1 MYCGGDDIFYSPTKL
16 EGDNMYKIKVYV
28 KHGYFEYSVP
38 TMESA
43 LEHAQ
48 VIMERQTYRRSR
60 SDGGVEFHHVIKVK
74 VEGEGLESEY
84 PDVFRR
90 T

>member
-1 MYCGGDDIFYSPTKL
+1 MYCGGDDYCISK
-16 EGDNMYKIKVYV
+16 EKEDNMYKIKVYV
-28 KHGYFEYSVP
+28 KHGYFDYSVP

-48 VIMERQTYRRSR
+48 VIMERQTYRISR
-60 SDGGVEFHHVIKVK
+60 PDGGVEFHHVIKVE
-74 VEGEGLESEY
+74 VEGKGLESEY
-84 PDVFRR
+84 PDVFKR